1 MKCIPRYDG
10 SGGAQRLFD
19 YIDQFEDF
27 AMNMDYTPEMELTLA
42 TAKLNGDA
50 KAWWRDHRNTFPI
63 DHQQR
68 IRYWTDLR
76 KALIE
81 HFAPPEHAYN
91 IRNKLFSLQQK
102 GSVADYNAS
111 FTRLKQQLTDL
122 GDSDAIFAYLRGL
135 SSKIRELVWTQK
147 DNQADLRTL
156 QNACLRVDTSQPNRS
171 NNQSTPHEEAHNI
184 SLNQNQNFNRGGSR
198 RRSNY
203 RHRGHGSRNR
213 ESNNGAQPYK
223 KNTTDRMKN
232 QNAKFS
238 CPICDAT
245 DHAAFKCPNL
255 TTLRETLNK
264 SHPSANQAIGATI
277 IDSGA
282 TQHMFYELDDL
293 TDVTQNNTTITCA
306 NSQELQST
314 HIGSIDLTDELNLK
328 NVLCVPDLQHNL
340 ISVRA
345 LNKSGNDVIFKNDG
359 TVINVDETDKATKIG
374 QTIGDLFH
382 LSTGEEAYLAN
393 STRTFDEY
401 ALWHHR
407 LGHPSRKVLRTM
419 TKYVTGLDNI
429 RLIDPMKICTGC
441 ACAKSHRQPFGSAI
455 SRSS

>member
-1 MKCIPRYDG
+1 MHANKVGSTEEIMDRLPDRPSISLPDRRQINLPPDQRQSINPQERSDMLPSDSNSEISSSNTAIKISDLSKELMKCIPRYDG

-27 AMNMDYTPEMELTLA
+27 AMNTDYTPEMELTLV

-135 SSKIRELVWTQK
+135 SSKIRELVRTQK

-184 SLNQNQNFNRGGSR
+184 SSNQNQNFNRGGSR
-198 RRSNY
+198 GRSNY
-203 RHRGHGSRNR
+203 RRRGHGSRNR

-232 QNAKFS
+232 QNAKFP

-293 TDVTQNNTTITCA
+293 TDVTQNNTMITCA

-340 ISVRA
+340 ISV
-345 LNKSGNDVIFKNDG
+345 
-359 TVINVDETDKATKIG
+359 
-374 QTIGDLFH
+374 
-382 LSTGEEAYLAN
+382 
-393 STRTFDEY
+393 
-401 ALWHHR
+401 
-407 LGHPSRKVLRTM
+407 
-419 TKYVTGLDNI
+419 
-429 RLIDPMKICTGC
+429 
-441 ACAKSHRQPFGSAI
+441 
-455 SRSS
+455 